1 MRPLE
6 TLLVEILLGRVDH
19 VPDPDRTALHRW
31 PAAMTERGRGEHHQ
45 SNNQARK
52 LVRESQTRANEK
64 RAQRE
69 RDNVEDLGRRLEESG
84 PLTYVT
90 P

>member
-1 MRPLE
+1 MAR
-6 TLLVEILLGRVDH
+6 RD
-19 VPDPDRTALHRW
+19 DRARS
-31 PAAMTERGRGEHHQ
+31 GVNIIQ

-69 RDNVEDLGRRLEESG
+69 RDNAEDLGRRLEESG

>member
-1 MRPLE
+1 MN
-6 TLLVEILLGRVDH
+6 II
-19 VPDPDRTALHRW
+19 
-31 PAAMTERGRGEHHQ
+31 Q

>member
-1 MRPLE
+1 MAR
-6 TLLVEILLGRVDH
+6 RD
-19 VPDPDRTALHRW
+19 DRARS
-31 PAAMTERGRGEHHQ
+31 GVNIIQ